1 MSYAP
6 DYLNNLANELLR
18 ATGRGEKFTTLQGEI
33 LEGALGIE
41 PAKWTKG
48 DQMRVGA
55 WLKSRDWEKYRRRS
69 DKAREWRYRKPAA
82 ND

>member
-1 MSYAP
+1 V
-6 DYLNNLANELLR
+6 
-18 ATGRGEKFTTLQGEI
+18 GEI

-55 WLKSRDWEKYRRRS
+55 YFKSRNWERYQRRS
-69 DKAREWRYRKPAA
+69 GENREWRNRKLPMKATGSP
-82 ND
+82 

>member
-1 MSYAP
+1 MERPEPIRDASV
-6 DYLNNLANELLR
+6 
-18 ATGRGEKFTTLQGEI
+18 GEI

-55 WLKSRDWEKYRRRS
+55 WLKSRDWERYRS
-69 DKAREWRYRKPAA
+69 GTGGTREWRYRRAQSGG
-82 ND
+82 